1 MKIERETLLYTR
13 REFVKT
19 LTSNSNDVNVE

>member
-13 REFVKT
+13 RKSVKT
-19 LTSNSNDVNVE
+19 LTSSNNDVNVE